1 MDWGILIFQKKYQIH
16 LSTVRKISISVTP
29 DVVFF
34 VIKNPSQ
41 VKFETYYFELI
52 LKKKYQ
58 PTLELIDDK
67 GGLLNFS
74 VKASNELIKNIS

>member
-1 MDWGILIFQKKYQIH
+1 LIFQKKYQIH

-58 PTLELIDDK
+58 PALELIDDK
-67 GGLLNFS
+67 GR
-74 VKASNELIKNIS
+74 VA